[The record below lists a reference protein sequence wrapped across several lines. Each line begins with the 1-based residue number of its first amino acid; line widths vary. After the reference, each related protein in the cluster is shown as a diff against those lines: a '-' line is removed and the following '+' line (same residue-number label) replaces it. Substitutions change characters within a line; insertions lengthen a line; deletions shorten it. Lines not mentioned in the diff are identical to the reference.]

1 MARFQKIYSDSE
13 EKYLECYVTYSDED
27 DGYVYSDS
35 ACETKVDC
43 DTLFNMF
50 VKGMLIVVDGV
61 YYAPVCFSKSGTV
74 GTITVAGDGATY
86 QFVSKEY
93 TAPAQNTTG

>member
-1 MARFQKIYSDSE
+1 MARFKKIYSDSE
-13 EKYLECYVTYSDED
+13 EKYLKGYVVYSDED

-35 ACETKVDC
+35 TCTTKVDC

-50 VKGMLIVVDGV
+50 VKGMIIVVDGV
-61 YYAPVCFSKSGTV
+61 YYNPVCFSKSGTV
-74 GTITVAGDGATY
+74 GTITVSGDGETY

-93 TAPAQNTTG
+93 VAAETNDG